1 MQENVELVE
10 LEKSLTKLKQLTDG
24 IDHNLNHVN
33 ALIKDNINSGMGIW
47 DSELAGM
54 YRTRWESLM
63 EEFPTV
69 VNTFR
74 QQATNLEIFIDNMK
88 KVEER

>member
-54 YRTRWESLM
+54 YRIRWESLM